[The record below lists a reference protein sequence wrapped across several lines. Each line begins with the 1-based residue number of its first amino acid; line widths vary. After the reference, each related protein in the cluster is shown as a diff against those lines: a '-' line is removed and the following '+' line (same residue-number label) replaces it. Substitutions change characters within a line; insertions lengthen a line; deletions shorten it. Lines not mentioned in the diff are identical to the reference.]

1 MKQYYFKIILLL
13 CLFSTPQFINAQG
26 IIKDDFLV
34 NDDSITFANNYATIA
49 MNNSGNFVISWND
62 NRNGWGNWDVFFQI
76 YNSDGDPVGTNEL
89 VNNDGGIQPQID
101 ASVAM
106 SNGGNFVIAWED
118 ERSSIRSIYYQV
130 YDSNGN
136 TIGPNS
142 IANDSNQWELD
153 PSVAI
158 DDTGNFVIVWTDPR
172 NGNKDIYFQRF
183 DSGGNKIGINNKAND
198 TVLTLHEAPSV
209 AMQGNGNFVIVW
221 KDFRNGNFSDIYLQR
236 YDSNGN
242 PLGSNVIV
250 DDDAVNASQYISA
263 IAIDGFGNFVVVWD
277 DERNGNPNI
286 YLQRYDSNGNAIGS
300 NVKVNDDIGNTKH
313 SFPSVAMADNGDFVI
328 TWMSSITS
336 ANQDVE
342 GQRYFANGSPNGSN
356 YQVVADG
363 PNLFETLPVVAA
375 NSSRIAFAWEDNR
388 LSPQTDIYGKLVTW
402 DWSGVTDVE
411 KFENI
416 LSDEFFLSQNYP
428 NPFNPTTTIKYQISE
443 LSSVTIKV
451 FDVLGNEITTLI
463 NEEKLVGTYEVEF
476 NSHSSSVRNLPSG
489 VYFYQLKAVPTGRQ
503 AGVFVETKKI
513 ILLK

>member
-1 MKQYYFKIILLL
+1 MKQFYLTII
-13 CLFSTPQFINAQG
+13 
-26 IIKDDFLV
+26 FL
-34 NDDSITFANNYATIA
+34 
-49 MNNSGNFVISWND
+49 IS
-62 NRNGWGNWDVFFQI
+62 
-76 YNSDGDPVGTNEL
+76 
-89 VNNDGGIQPQID
+89 
-101 ASVAM
+101 SVAM

-136 TIGPNS
+136 PIGPNS

-158 DDTGNFVIVWTDPR
+158 DDAGNFVIVWTDPR

-183 DSGGNKIGINNKAND
+183 DSGGNKIGINIKAND
-198 TVLTLHEAPSV
+198 TVLTLHESPSV
-209 AMQGNGNFVIVW
+209 AMDGNGNFVIVW

-242 PLGSNVIV
+242 PLGSNVRV

-277 DERNGNPNI
+277 DERAGTNI
-286 YLQRYDSNGNAIGS
+286 YLQRYDSNGIAIGS

-313 SFPSVAMADNGDFVI
+313 SFPSVAIADNGDFII

-342 GQRYFANGSPNGSN
+342 GQRYFADGSPNGGN

-363 PNLFETLPVVAA
+363 PNLFEILPVVAA

-402 DWSGVTDVE
+402 DWSGVT
-411 KFENI
+411 NI
-416 LSDEFFLSQNYP
+416 ELVKNSLPDEFLLSQNFP
-428 NPFNPTTTIKYQISE
+428 NPFNPSTKIKFIIPTNVILSE
-443 LSSVTIKV
+443 AKNLVTLKV
-451 FDVLGNEITTLI
+451 YDVLGKEITTLV
-463 NEEKLVGTYEVEF
+463 NEKKPAGEYEIDF
-476 NSHSSSVRNLPSG
+476 IGNGLPSG
-489 VYFYQLKAVPTGRQ
+489 IYFYQLKSGSFIQ
-503 AGVFVETKKI
+503 TKKM
-513 ILLK
+513 ILVK